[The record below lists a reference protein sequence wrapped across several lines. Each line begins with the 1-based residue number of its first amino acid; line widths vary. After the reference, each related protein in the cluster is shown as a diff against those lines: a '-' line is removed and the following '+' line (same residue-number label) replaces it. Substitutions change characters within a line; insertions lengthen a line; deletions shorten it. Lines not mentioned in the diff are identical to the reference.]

1 MSLTKLNNALL
12 KSKPLSTCSGS
23 ELTLLRGV
31 FHVRAHALLKL
42 TTYSGVATALV
53 CALLLSGQTYSAVEL
68 RIAAVTN
75 LATLEHV
82 MSALFVLTMG
92 LALALGAC
100 LHKVRLCTP
109 LSATP
114 SDLAHANELCAKSSS
129 VRDIRNRAV
138 EAGRELHELDYRAM
152 QKAIR
157 RPSLV
162 TAFARSV
169 LSRG

>member
-1 MSLTKLNNALL
+1 MSLTKLSNTLL
-12 KSKPLSTCSGS
+12 KSKPLSACSDG
-23 ELTLLRGV
+23 ELLRLRRA
-31 FHVRAHALLKL
+31 FRVRSHALLKL
-42 TTYSGVATALV
+42 ATYSGVATALV

-75 LATLEHV
+75 LATLELV
-82 MSALFVLTMG
+82 MSALFVFTMG
-92 LALALGAC
+92 LALALGTN
-100 LHKVRLCTP
+100 LHKMRLCMP

-114 SDLAHANELCAKSSS
+114 SGLAQAHELCAKSSS
-129 VRDIRNRAV
+129 VRYIRNRAV

-152 QKAIR
+152 QKTIR

-162 TAFARSV
+162 SAFARLV